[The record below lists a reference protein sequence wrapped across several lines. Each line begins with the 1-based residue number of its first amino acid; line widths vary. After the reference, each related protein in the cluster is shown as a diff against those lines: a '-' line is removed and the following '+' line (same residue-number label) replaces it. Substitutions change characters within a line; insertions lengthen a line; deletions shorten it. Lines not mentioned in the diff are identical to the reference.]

1 MKFSELKYEHLD
13 YEKLREEFE
22 EKLGRLK
29 NAKGLKEYLDV
40 FKEINVFRGHI
51 SSMKELC
58 SIRHTINTA
67 DEYYDRENQYWD
79 ETMPRLQKYEV
90 EFGKILLRSPYRKYA
105 GIPEALYKTF
115 ENTLKSFDEAIIED
129 LQKENI
135 LISEYGKL
143 KASARI
149 EFEGKIYNLAS
160 IVPLMNDHDR
170 EVRKK
175 ATKAYTDFF
184 AENEAKFDEIYDKL
198 VHLRDEMA
206 KKLGYENYIPLGYIR
221 MNRLDYD
228 RQMVKNYRDQVI
240 KDIVPLS
247 VELKKRQAQRI
258 GVDKLEY
265 HDTGYSFRS
274 GNPLPHGDLDEL
286 VDAALKM
293 YSEMSQETGK
303 FFKMM
308 VDEELFDLPTRENK
322 EMGGYCTGIY
332 DYKVPFIFSNAN
344 GTAKDIDTL
353 THEAGHAFQAYCSF
367 KNVDIP
373 DLSFPTMEAAEI
385 DSMSMEFFA
394 HPWSEL
400 FFKEDADKYRY
411 HHIESAI
418 NFLPYGC
425 LVDHFQHEVYDHPDM
440 TPQERKACFRR
451 LEKIYKPDIDY
462 RDYDIFERGGYFF
475 MQGHIFQAPFY
486 YIDYTLAQVCALQ
499 FFIRM
504 LDKDEDFWNDYLH
517 ICSIGG
523 TKSFVE
529 IVKDAHLK
537 VPFEEGCLKEVAS
550 RIKEEL
556 DKVDDSKL

>member
-1 MKFSELKYEHLD
+1 MKFAELKYNHLD

-58 SIRHTINTA
+58 SIRHTINTV

-105 GIPEALYKTF
+105 GIPESLYKTF

-228 RQMVKNYRDQVI
+228 CQMVKNYRDQVI

-293 YSEMSQETGK
+293 YSEMSQETGE

-308 VDEELFDLPTRENK
+308 VEEELFDLPTRENK

-344 GTAKDIDTL
+344 GTAKDVDTL

-425 LVDHFQHEVYDHPDM
+425 LVDHFQHEVYDNPEM

-475 MQGHIFQAPFY
+475 MQGHIFQVPFY

-504 LDKDEDFWNDYLH
+504 LDKDEDFWKDYLH

-556 DKVDDSKL
+556 DKVDDTKL

>member
-13 YEKLREEFE
+13 YEELREEFE

-58 SIRHTINTA
+58 SIRHTINTV
-67 DEYYDRENQYWD
+67 DEYYDKENQYWD

-90 EFGKILLRSPYRKYA
+90 EFGKILLKSPYRKYA

-293 YSEMSQETGK
+293 YNEMSQETGK

-344 GTAKDIDTL
+344 GTAKDVDTL

-425 LVDHFQHEVYDHPDM
+425 LVDHFQHEVYDHPEM

-529 IVKDAHLK
+529 IIKDAHLK
-537 VPFEEGCLKEVAS
+537 VPFEDGCLKEVAS

>member
-1 MKFSELKYEHLD
+1 MKFAELKYSHLD

-58 SIRHTINTA
+58 SIRHTINTV
-67 DEYYDRENQYWD
+67 DEYYDKENQYWD
-79 ETMPRLQKYEV
+79 ETTPRLQKYEV

-105 GIPEALYKTF
+105 GIPESLYKTF

-184 AENEAKFDEIYDKL
+184 AENEAKLDEIYDKL
-198 VHLRDEMA
+198 VHLRDGMA

-293 YSEMSQETGK
+293 YTEMSQETGE

-344 GTAKDIDTL
+344 GTAKDVDTL

-425 LVDHFQHEVYDHPDM
+425 LVDHFQHEVYDNPEM

-475 MQGHIFQAPFY
+475 MQGHIFQVPFY

-504 LDKDEDFWNDYLH
+504 SDKDEDFWKDYLH

-556 DKVDDSKL
+556 DKVDDTKL

>member
-1 MKFSELKYEHLD
+1 MKFAELKYSHLD

-58 SIRHTINTA
+58 SIRHTINTV
-67 DEYYDRENQYWD
+67 DEYYDKENQYWD
-79 ETMPRLQKYEV
+79 ETTPRLQKYEV

-105 GIPEALYKTF
+105 GIPESLYKTF

-184 AENEAKFDEIYDKL
+184 AENEAKLDEIYDKL
-198 VHLRDEMA
+198 VHLRDGMA

-293 YSEMSQETGK
+293 YTEMSQETGE

-344 GTAKDIDTL
+344 GTAKDVDTL

-425 LVDHFQHEVYDHPDM
+425 LVDHFQHEVYDNPEM

-475 MQGHIFQAPFY
+475 MQGHIFQVPFY

-504 LDKDEDFWNDYLH
+504 LDKDEDFWKDYLH

-556 DKVDDSKL
+556 DKVDDTEL

>member
-1 MKFSELKYEHLD
+1 MKFAELKYNHLD

-58 SIRHTINTA
+58 SIRHTINTV
-67 DEYYDRENQYWD
+67 DEYYDKENQYWD
-79 ETMPRLQKYEV
+79 ETTPRLQKYEV

-105 GIPEALYKTF
+105 GIPESLYKTF

-184 AENEAKFDEIYDKL
+184 AENEAKLDEIYDKL
-198 VHLRDEMA
+198 VHLRDGMA

-293 YSEMSQETGK
+293 YTEMSQETGE

-344 GTAKDIDTL
+344 GTAKDVDTL

-425 LVDHFQHEVYDHPDM
+425 LVDHFQHEVYDNPEM

-475 MQGHIFQAPFY
+475 MQGHIFQVPFY

-504 LDKDEDFWNDYLH
+504 LDKDEDFWKDYLH

-556 DKVDDSKL
+556 DKVDDTKL

>member
-149 EFEGKIYNLAS
+149 EFESKIYNLAS

-184 AENEAKFDEIYDKL
+184 AENETKFDEIYDKL

-293 YSEMSQETGK
+293 YSEMSQETGE

-308 VDEELFDLPTRENK
+308 VEEELFDLPTRENK

-344 GTAKDIDTL
+344 GTAKDVDTL

-440 TPQERKACFRR
+440 TPEERKACFRR

>member
-13 YEKLREEFE
+13 YEKLKEEFE
-22 EKLGRLK
+22 DKLLRLK
-29 NAKGLKEYLDV
+29 SAKDLKEYLEV
-40 FKEINVFRGHI
+40 FKSINVFRGHI
-51 SSMKELC
+51 SSMQNLC
-58 SIRHTINTA
+58 MIRHTINTA
-67 DEYYDRENQYWD
+67 DEYYDKENQYWD
-79 ETMPRLQKYEV
+79 ETLPRLQKYEV
-90 EFGKILLRSPYRKYA
+90 EFAKILLDSPYRKDA
-105 GIPEALYKTF
+105 GIPEVLYKTY

-143 KASARI
+143 KAAARI
-149 EFEGKIYNLAS
+149 ELDGKIYNLAS

-184 AENEAKFDEIYDKL
+184 AKNEERFDEIYDKL

-228 RQMVKNYRDQVI
+228 RKMVEEYRDQVI
-240 KDIVPLS
+240 NDIVPFS
-247 VELKKRQAQRI
+247 VELRKRQAERI
-258 GVDKLEY
+258 GVDRLEY
-265 HDTGYSFRS
+265 HDTGYIFKS
-274 GNPLPHGDLDEL
+274 GNPLPHGSLDEL
-286 VDAALKM
+286 VNAALRM
-293 YSEMSQETGK
+293 YREMSKETGE
-303 FFKMM
+303 FFRMM

-332 DYKVPFIFSNAN
+332 DYKIPFIFSNAN
-344 GTAKDIDTL
+344 GTAKDVDTL

-367 KNVDIP
+367 RNVDIP

-440 TPQERKACFRR
+440 SASERKACWRK

-462 RDYDIFERGGYFF
+462 KDYDIFERGAYFF

-504 LDKDEDFWNDYLH
+504 LDKDEDCWKDYVH
-517 ICSIGG
+517 ICGIGG

-537 VPFEEGCLKEVAS
+537 VPFEKGCLRQVAE
-550 RIKEEL
+550 RIRTEL
-556 DKVDDSKL
+556 DKVDDTKL

>member
-1 MKFSELKYEHLD
+1 MKFAELKYNHLD

-58 SIRHTINTA
+58 SIRHTINTV
-67 DEYYDRENQYWD
+67 DEYYDKENQYWD
-79 ETMPRLQKYEV
+79 ETTPRLQKYEV

-105 GIPEALYKTF
+105 GIPESLYKTF

-198 VHLRDEMA
+198 VHLRDKMA

-293 YSEMSQETGK
+293 YTEMSQETGE

-344 GTAKDIDTL
+344 GTAKDVDTL

-425 LVDHFQHEVYDHPDM
+425 LVDHFQHEVYDNPEM

-475 MQGHIFQAPFY
+475 MQGHIFQVPFY

-504 LDKDEDFWNDYLH
+504 LDKDEDFWKDYLH

-556 DKVDDSKL
+556 DKVDDTKL

>member
-58 SIRHTINTA
+58 SIRHTINTV
-67 DEYYDRENQYWD
+67 DEYYDKENQYWD
-79 ETMPRLQKYEV
+79 ETTPRLQKYEV

-105 GIPEALYKTF
+105 GIPESLYKTF

-184 AENEAKFDEIYDKL
+184 AENETKFDEIYDKL

-206 KKLGYENYIPLGYIR
+206 RKLGYENYIPLGYIR

-228 RQMVKNYRDQVI
+228 RQMVKNYRDQVV

-265 HDTGYSFRS
+265 HDTGYGFKS

-293 YSEMSQETGK
+293 YNEMSQETGE

-344 GTAKDIDTL
+344 GTAKDVDTL

-367 KNVDIP
+367 RNVDIP

-440 TPQERKACFRR
+440 TPEERKACFRR

-475 MQGHIFQAPFY
+475 MQGHIFQVPFY

-504 LDKDEDFWNDYLH
+504 LDKDEDFWKDYLH

>member
-58 SIRHTINTA
+58 SIRHTINTV
-67 DEYYDRENQYWD
+67 DEYYDKENQYWD
-79 ETMPRLQKYEV
+79 ETTPRLQKYEV

-105 GIPEALYKTF
+105 GIPESLYKTF

-198 VHLRDEMA
+198 VHLRDKMA

-293 YSEMSQETGK
+293 YSEMSQETGE

-308 VDEELFDLPTRENK
+308 VEEELFDLPTRENK

-344 GTAKDIDTL
+344 GTAKDVDTL

-367 KNVDIP
+367 RNVDIP

-425 LVDHFQHEVYDHPDM
+425 LVDHFQHEVYDNPEM

-475 MQGHIFQAPFY
+475 MQGHIFQVPFY

-504 LDKDEDFWNDYLH
+504 LDKDEDFWKDYLH

-556 DKVDDSKL
+556 DKVDDTKL